1 MNNIAQKKN
10 DVLHIFANL
19 TRYPPIQDVVHGE
32 SQRSICNHHCCSK
45 SHENGSLSHIV
56 FPKGD
61 NKKKEDIRRSLVGIN
76 NDEKTTMNNKPVL
89 MSSSSSYN
97 SITFLKSSN
106 ANKLVNSV
114 KQHWTRNKIKMVQ
127 TIAAVITILVLSF
140 CLLFQPGASPQEE
153 KHPSWLS
160 SSLLKSNVNGN
171 SIMGF
176 PSSPSLA
183 SRFGL
188 KVQDDS
194 LSIDNIQQE
203 DLFISVKTS
212 QKFHQKRLDLVLKT
226 WFQLARDQTWFFTDQ
241 HDPELEEQTSKYLNY
256 IHIELDIYSL
266 LLYYSGC

>member
-1 MNNIAQKKN
+1 MNNITQKKN

-19 TRYPPIQDVVHGE
+19 TRYPPIQNVVHGE
-32 SQRSICNHHCCSK
+32 SQHQRTICNHHCCSNNVF
-45 SHENGSLSHIV
+45 HENGSLSRIV
-56 FPKGD
+56 FPEDD
-61 NKKKEDIRRSLVGIN
+61 NKKKEDIIRSFVCIKNEG
-76 NDEKTTMNNKPVL
+76 TTMNNKPVL

-127 TIAAVITILVLSF
+127 TIAVVITLLVLTF

-153 KHPSWLS
+153 NHPSWS
-160 SSLLKSNVNGN
+160 SSGMLRSNINENGVK
-171 SIMGF
+171 GY

-188 KVQDDS
+188 ALRNKDDAS
-194 LSIDNIQQE
+194 YIDNIKQD

-212 QKFHQKRLDLVLKT
+212 QKFHQKRLELVLKT

-241 HDPELEEQTSKYLNY
+241 HDPELEEQTSKFYLIFKEQN
-256 IHIELDIYSL
+256 
-266 LLYYSGC
+266 